1 MKKIWMI
8 IPIILVI
15 LIGIVVGRLIYNNNV
30 KLANKNNI
38 IQNEINI
45 VSEKVT
51 DDCTE
56 EYQEVQEEIATNS
69 QEEKISPNCLLILKK
84 YYDECNHTINEYVDV
99 PQDLVNGTE
108 EDLKKEYPY
117 WQIEKYSNNEI
128 ILYKEFNSNCG
139 QHFVLRED
147 EGKITVYKI
156 NENNEEE
163 TYEKTE
169 ISVEY
174 LSETDKGKISEGIKV
189 NGIEELNQL
198 LEDFEWTNGD
208 VVNLVEDFE

>member
-15 LIGIVVGRLIYNNNV
+15 LIGIVVGRLIYNNNG

-51 DDCTE
+51 DDCIE
-56 EYQEVQEEIATNS
+56 EYQEVQEEVVTNS

-117 WQIEKYSNNEI
+117 WQIEKYSSNEI

-163 TYEKTE
+163 IYEKTE

-198 LEDFEWTNGD
+198 LEDFE
-208 VVNLVEDFE
+208 

>member
-15 LIGIVVGRLIYNNNV
+15 LIGIVVGRLIYNNNG

-51 DDCTE
+51 DDCIE

-163 TYEKTE
+163 IYEKTE

-198 LEDFEWTNGD
+198 LEDFE
-208 VVNLVEDFE
+208 

>member
-15 LIGIVVGRLIYNNNV
+15 LIGIVVGRLIYNNNE

-51 DDCTE
+51 DDCIE
-56 EYQEVQEEIATNS
+56 EYQEVQEEVVANS

-117 WQIEKYSNNEI
+117 WQIEKYSSNEI

-139 QHFVLRED
+139 QHFVLKED

-163 TYEKTE
+163 IYEKTE

-198 LEDFEWTNGD
+198 LEDFE
-208 VVNLVEDFE
+208 

>member
-51 DDCTE
+51 DDCIE
-56 EYQEVQEEIATNS
+56 EYQEVQEEVVANS

-117 WQIEKYSNNEI
+117 WQIEKYSSNEI

-163 TYEKTE
+163 IYEKTE

-198 LEDFEWTNGD
+198 LEDFE
-208 VVNLVEDFE
+208 

>member
-117 WQIEKYSNNEI
+117 WQIEKYSSNEI

-163 TYEKTE
+163 IYEKTE

-198 LEDFEWTNGD
+198 LEDFE
-208 VVNLVEDFE
+208 

>member
-1 MKKIWMI
+1 MKKVWI
-8 IPIILVI
+8 IGLIIAIIIIGIIL
-15 LIGIVVGRLIYNNNV
+15 GIFIYNNN
-30 KLANKNNI
+30 ANNNKQSSI
-38 IQNEINI
+38 VENEINI

-51 DDCTE
+51 DECTE
-56 EYQEVQEEIATNS
+56 EYQNSEEEIETDS
-69 QEEKISPNCLLILKK
+69 QEEKISPNCLLTLKK
-84 YYDECNHTINEYVDV
+84 YYEECNHTINEYVDI
-99 PQDLVNGTE
+99 PQDLVNGIE

-117 WQIEKYSNNEI
+117 WQVEKYSSNDI

-147 EGKITVYKI
+147 GGKITVYKI

-163 TYEKTE
+163 IYEKTE

-174 LSETDKGKISEGIKV
+174 LSETDKSKISEGIKV

-198 LEDFEWTNGD
+198 LEDFE
-208 VVNLVEDFE
+208 

>member
-1 MKKIWMI
+1 MKKVWI
-8 IPIILVI
+8 IGLIIAIIIIGIIL
-15 LIGIVVGRLIYNNNV
+15 GIFIYNNNV
-30 KLANKNNI
+30 NNNKQNSI
-38 IQNEINI
+38 VENEINI

-51 DDCTE
+51 DECTE
-56 EYQEVQEEIATNS
+56 EYQNSEKEIETDS
-69 QEEKISPNCLLILKK
+69 QEEKISPNCLLTLKK
-84 YYDECNHTINEYVDV
+84 YYEECNHTINEYVDI

-108 EDLKKEYPY
+108 EDLKNEYPY
-117 WQIEKYSNNEI
+117 WQVEKYSSNDI

-147 EGKITVYKI
+147 NGKITVYKI

-163 TYEKTE
+163 VYENTE

-174 LSETDKGKISEGIKV
+174 LSETDKIKISEGIRV

-198 LEDFEWTNGD
+198 LEDFE
-208 VVNLVEDFE
+208 

>member
-1 MKKIWMI
+1 MKKMWI
-8 IPIILVI
+8 IGIIIAIIIIGIIL
-15 LIGIVVGRLIYNNNV
+15 GIFIYNNN
-30 KLANKNNI
+30 ANNNKQNSI
-38 IQNEINI
+38 VENEINI

-51 DDCTE
+51 DECTE
-56 EYQEVQEEIATNS
+56 EYQNSEKEIETDS
-69 QEEKISPNCLLILKK
+69 QEEKISPNCLLTLKK
-84 YYDECNHTINEYVDV
+84 YYEECNHTINEYVDI

-108 EDLKKEYPY
+108 EDLKNEYPY
-117 WQIEKYSNNEI
+117 WQVEKYSSNDI

-147 EGKITVYKI
+147 NGKITVYKI

-163 TYEKTE
+163 VYENTE

-174 LSETDKGKISEGIKV
+174 LSETDKIKISEGIRV

-198 LEDFEWTNGD
+198 LEDFE
-208 VVNLVEDFE
+208 

>member
-1 MKKIWMI
+1 MKKVWI
-8 IPIILVI
+8 IGLIIAIIIIGIIL
-15 LIGIVVGRLIYNNNV
+15 GIFIYSNNANNNKQNSIV
-30 KLANKNNI
+30 E
-38 IQNEINI
+38 NEINI

-51 DDCTE
+51 DECTE
-56 EYQEVQEEIATNS
+56 EYQNSEEEIETDS
-69 QEEKISPNCLLILKK
+69 QEEKISPNCLLTLKK
-84 YYDECNHTINEYVDV
+84 YYEECNHTINEYVDI

-108 EDLKKEYPY
+108 EDLKNEYPY
-117 WQIEKYSNNEI
+117 WQIEKYSSNDI

-147 EGKITVYKI
+147 NGKITVYKI

-163 TYEKTE
+163 VYENTE

-174 LSETDKGKISEGIKV
+174 LSETDKIKISEGIRV

-198 LEDFEWTNGD
+198 LEDFE
-208 VVNLVEDFE
+208 

>member
-15 LIGIVVGRLIYNNNV
+15 LIGIVVGRLIYNNNE

-51 DDCTE
+51 DDCIE
-56 EYQEVQEEIATNS
+56 EYQEVQEEVATNS

-117 WQIEKYSNNEI
+117 WQIEKYSSNEI

-139 QHFVLRED
+139 QHFVLKED

-163 TYEKTE
+163 IYEKTE

-198 LEDFEWTNGD
+198 LEDFE
-208 VVNLVEDFE
+208 

>member
-1 MKKIWMI
+1 MKKIWI
-8 IPIILVI
+8 IILSI
-15 LIGIVVGRLIYNNNV
+15 AIIIIGIVLGIFIYNNN
-30 KLANKNNI
+30 KNTNK
-38 IQNEINI
+38 QGSMVENEINI

-51 DDCTE
+51 DECIE
-56 EYQEVQEEIATNS
+56 EYQKNEEIETNS
-69 QEEKISPNCLLILKK
+69 KEEKISPNCLLILKK
-84 YYDECNHTINEYVDV
+84 YFEECNHTMKEYVDV
-99 PQDLVNGTE
+99 PQELVNGTE

-117 WQIEKYSNNEI
+117 WQIEKYSSNEI

-139 QHFVLRED
+139 QHFVLKED

-163 TYEKTE
+163 IYEKTE

-174 LSETDKGKISEGIKV
+174 LSETDKNKIREGIKV

-198 LEDFEWTNGD
+198 LEDFE
-208 VVNLVEDFE
+208 

>member
-1 MKKIWMI
+1 MKKVWI
-8 IPIILVI
+8 IGLIIVIIIIGIIL
-15 LIGIVVGRLIYNNNV
+15 GIFIYNNN
-30 KLANKNNI
+30 ANNNKQNSI
-38 IQNEINI
+38 VENEINI

-51 DDCTE
+51 DECTE
-56 EYQEVQEEIATNS
+56 EYQNSEKEIETDS
-69 QEEKISPNCLLILKK
+69 QEEKISPNCLLTLKK
-84 YYDECNHTINEYVDV
+84 YYEECNHTINEYVDI

-108 EDLKKEYPY
+108 EDLKNEYPY
-117 WQIEKYSNNEI
+117 WQVEKYTSNDI

-147 EGKITVYKI
+147 NGKITVYKI

-163 TYEKTE
+163 VYENTE

-174 LSETDKGKISEGIKV
+174 LSETDKIKISEGIRV

-198 LEDFEWTNGD
+198 LEDFE
-208 VVNLVEDFE
+208 

>member
-15 LIGIVVGRLIYNNNV
+15 LIGIVVGRLIYNNNE

-45 VSEKVT
+45 ASEKVT
-51 DDCTE
+51 DDCIE
-56 EYQEVQEEIATNS
+56 EYQEVQEEVVANS

-117 WQIEKYSNNEI
+117 WQIEKYSSNEI

-147 EGKITVYKI
+147 DGKITVYKI

-163 TYEKTE
+163 IYEKTE

-198 LEDFEWTNGD
+198 LEDFE
-208 VVNLVEDFE
+208 

>member
-15 LIGIVVGRLIYNNNV
+15 LIGIVVGRLIYNNNE

-51 DDCTE
+51 DDCIE
-56 EYQEVQEEIATNS
+56 EYQEVQEEVVTNS
-69 QEEKISPNCLLILKK
+69 QEEKISPNCLLILIK
-84 YYDECNHTINEYVDV
+84 YYAECNHTINEYVDV

-117 WQIEKYSNNEI
+117 WQIEKYSSNEI

-139 QHFVLRED
+139 QHFVLKED

-163 TYEKTE
+163 IYEKTE

-198 LEDFEWTNGD
+198 LEDFE
-208 VVNLVEDFE
+208 

>member
-1 MKKIWMI
+1 MKKVWI
-8 IPIILVI
+8 IGLIIVIIIIGIIL
-15 LIGIVVGRLIYNNNV
+15 GIFIYNNN
-30 KLANKNNI
+30 ANNNKQNSI
-38 IQNEINI
+38 VENEINI

-51 DDCTE
+51 DECTE
-56 EYQEVQEEIATNS
+56 EYQNSEKEIETDS
-69 QEEKISPNCLLILKK
+69 QEEKISPNCLLTLKK
-84 YYDECNHTINEYVDV
+84 YYEECNHTINEYVDI

-108 EDLKKEYPY
+108 EDLKNEYPY
-117 WQIEKYSNNEI
+117 WQVEKYSSNDI

-147 EGKITVYKI
+147 NGKITVYKI

-163 TYEKTE
+163 VYENTE

-174 LSETDKGKISEGIKV
+174 LSETDKIKISEGIRV

-198 LEDFEWTNGD
+198 LEDFE
-208 VVNLVEDFE
+208 

>member
-15 LIGIVVGRLIYNNNV
+15 LIGIVVGRLIYNNNE

-45 VSEKVT
+45 ASEKVT
-51 DDCTE
+51 DDCIE
-56 EYQEVQEEIATNS
+56 EYQEVQEEVVANS

-117 WQIEKYSNNEI
+117 WQIEKYSSNEI

-163 TYEKTE
+163 IYEKTE

-198 LEDFEWTNGD
+198 LEDFE
-208 VVNLVEDFE
+208 

>member
-1 MKKIWMI
+1 MKKMWI
-8 IPIILVI
+8 IILI
-15 LIGIVVGRLIYNNNV
+15 IAIIIIGVGFGIFIFNNG
-30 KLANKNNI
+30 KKEKKSNI
-38 IQNEINI
+38 IENEINI
-45 VSEKVT
+45 ISEKVT
-51 DDCTE
+51 DECLE
-56 EYQEVQEEIATNS
+56 EYQNSSEEIETGS

-84 YYDECNHTINEYVDV
+84 YFEECNHTIKEYVDI

-117 WQIEKYSNNEI
+117 WQIEKYSSNEI

-139 QHFVLRED
+139 QHFVLKED
-147 EGKITVYKI
+147 DGKITVYKI

-163 TYEKTE
+163 IYEKTE

-198 LEDFEWTNGD
+198 LEDFE
-208 VVNLVEDFE
+208 

>member
-45 VSEKVT
+45 VSEKIT

-117 WQIEKYSNNEI
+117 WQIEKYSSNEI

-163 TYEKTE
+163 IYEKTE

-174 LSETDKGKISEGIKV
+174 LSETDKGKISDGIKV

-198 LEDFEWTNGD
+198 LEDFE
-208 VVNLVEDFE
+208 

>member
-30 KLANKNNI
+30 KLAHKNNI

-117 WQIEKYSNNEI
+117 WQIEKYSSNEI

-163 TYEKTE
+163 IYEKTE

-174 LSETDKGKISEGIKV
+174 LSETDKGKISDGIKV

-198 LEDFEWTNGD
+198 LEDFE
-208 VVNLVEDFE
+208 

>member
-15 LIGIVVGRLIYNNNV
+15 LIGIVVGRLIYNNNE

-45 VSEKVT
+45 VSEKVI
-51 DDCTE
+51 DDCIE
-56 EYQEVQEEIATNS
+56 EYQEVQEEVVANS

-117 WQIEKYSNNEI
+117 WQIEKYSSNEI

-139 QHFVLRED
+139 QHFVLKED

-163 TYEKTE
+163 IYEKTE

-198 LEDFEWTNGD
+198 LEDFE
-208 VVNLVEDFE
+208 

>member
-30 KLANKNNI
+30 KLASKNNI

-45 VSEKVT
+45 VSEKVI

-56 EYQEVQEEIATNS
+56 EYQNIQEEVATNS

-117 WQIEKYSNNEI
+117 WQIEKYSSNEI

-163 TYEKTE
+163 IYEKTE

-198 LEDFEWTNGD
+198 LEDFE
-208 VVNLVEDFE
+208 

>member
-8 IPIILVI
+8 ILIILVI

-198 LEDFEWTNGD
+198 LEDFE
-208 VVNLVEDFE
+208 

>member
-15 LIGIVVGRLIYNNNV
+15 LIGIVVGRLIYNNNE

-45 VSEKVT
+45 ASEKVT
-51 DDCTE
+51 DDCIE
-56 EYQEVQEEIATNS
+56 EYQEVQEEVVANS

-108 EDLKKEYPY
+108 ENLKKEYPY
-117 WQIEKYSNNEI
+117 WQIEKYSSNEI

-163 TYEKTE
+163 IYEKTE

-198 LEDFEWTNGD
+198 LEDFE
-208 VVNLVEDFE
+208 

>member
-117 WQIEKYSNNEI
+117 WQIEKYSSNEI

-163 TYEKTE
+163 IYEKTE

-174 LSETDKGKISEGIKV
+174 LSETDKGKISDGIKV

-198 LEDFEWTNGD
+198 LEDFE
-208 VVNLVEDFE
+208 

>member
-45 VSEKVT
+45 VSEKIT

-117 WQIEKYSNNEI
+117 WQIEKYSSNEI

-163 TYEKTE
+163 IYEKTE

-198 LEDFEWTNGD
+198 LEDFE
-208 VVNLVEDFE
+208 

>member
-15 LIGIVVGRLIYNNNV
+15 LIGIVVGRLIYNNNE

-51 DDCTE
+51 DDCIE

-117 WQIEKYSNNEI
+117 WQIEKYSSNDI

-163 TYEKTE
+163 IYEKTE

-198 LEDFEWTNGD
+198 LEDFE
-208 VVNLVEDFE
+208 

>member
-15 LIGIVVGRLIYNNNV
+15 LIGVVFGKLIYNNKE
-30 KLANKNNI
+30 KLVSKNNI

-45 VSEKVT
+45 VSEKIT

-56 EYQEVQEEIATNS
+56 EYQNIQEEVATNS

-99 PQDLVNGTE
+99 PQDLVNETE
-108 EDLKKEYPY
+108 ENLKKEYPY
-117 WQIEKYSNNEI
+117 WQIEKYSSNEI

-163 TYEKTE
+163 IYEKTE

-198 LEDFEWTNGD
+198 LEDFE
-208 VVNLVEDFE
+208 

>member
-15 LIGIVVGRLIYNNNV
+15 LIGIVVGILIYNNNV

-117 WQIEKYSNNEI
+117 WQIEKYSSNEI

-163 TYEKTE
+163 IYEKTE

-174 LSETDKGKISEGIKV
+174 LSETDKSKISEGIKV

-198 LEDFEWTNGD
+198 LEDFE
-208 VVNLVEDFE
+208 

>member
-15 LIGIVVGRLIYNNNV
+15 LIGIVVGRLIYNNNE

-45 VSEKVT
+45 ASEKVT
-51 DDCTE
+51 DDCIE
-56 EYQEVQEEIATNS
+56 EYQEVQEEVVANS

-117 WQIEKYSNNEI
+117 WQIEKYSSNEI

-139 QHFVLRED
+139 QHFVLREY

-163 TYEKTE
+163 IYEKTE

-198 LEDFEWTNGD
+198 LEDFE
-208 VVNLVEDFE
+208 

>member
-1 MKKIWMI
+1 MKKVWI
-8 IPIILVI
+8 IGLIIVIIIIGIIL
-15 LIGIVVGRLIYNNNV
+15 GIFIYNNN
-30 KLANKNNI
+30 ANNNKQNSI
-38 IQNEINI
+38 VENEINI

-51 DDCTE
+51 DECTE
-56 EYQEVQEEIATNS
+56 EYQNSEKEIETDS
-69 QEEKISPNCLLILKK
+69 QEEKISPNCLLTLKK
-84 YYDECNHTINEYVDV
+84 YYEECNHNINEYVDI

-108 EDLKKEYPY
+108 EDLKNEYPY
-117 WQIEKYSNNEI
+117 WQVEKYSSNDI

-147 EGKITVYKI
+147 NGKITVYKI

-163 TYEKTE
+163 VYENTE

-174 LSETDKGKISEGIKV
+174 LSETDKIKISEGIRV

-198 LEDFEWTNGD
+198 LEDFE
-208 VVNLVEDFE
+208 